1 MTNLEKL
8 KVIIEKENG
17 YYFLIVPILCEE
29 LNTTIYDLGNVDV
42 SIERNQVMIIMI
54 RMVGEILKCQAK
66 EESFQYLE
74 EYNNIFI
81 HGFEGLESNNFSYFR
96 NAIATHELIFN
107 IEHGYKIN

>member
-8 KVIIEKENG
+8 KVIIEKG
-17 YYFLIVPILCEE
+17 IGFYSLIVPILCEE
-29 LNTTIYDLGNVDV
+29 MNTAIYDLDSVDV

-54 RMVGEILKCQAK
+54 RMVGEILKSQAK

-81 HGFEGLESNNFSYFR
+81 QGFEGLESSNFSDFR
-96 NAIATHELIFN
+96 NALATHELIFN
-107 IEHGYKIN
+107 IEHGYKVI